1 MASGVKTRRATSSPE
16 LDLSNLNNVERLIF
30 AQAVHE
36 FGATAWQEVAKLL
49 SKHPM
54 ISQPK
59 GSITPQSCSALYQ
72 HLMEEA
78 GFEWSNAD
86 AVPRSEKH
94 LRLAQRYYV
103 ARVAELRE
111 LIASEEA
118 KFKKLVVEIDEIRS
132 GAWDDRILVSLGVEP
147 EKPEQEPPGQEVV
160 TEPQVTETPQV
171 QQLEEETMVQEEEE
185 AVLEVAMEEEEE
197 LPAADQST
205 ETAVGLPSVPEV
217 EEREERSD
225 NEAVNEL
232 IGDFSS
238 DRPVGDAQD
247 ERGLAPDEPPVVE
260 PQEDEEMQVD
270 EAPVKQEQEEDIP
283 PDDRPVQG
291 PVEEITRAE
300 GEVEGEAE
308 GEGEA
313 EAEAEVDAEPEVEA
327 EAKIEV
333 EAEVEAEIEPEIE
346 PEIEAEVTNAGVE
359 ELLEHEPKPE
369 PEPDPEP
376 SPELISSSRA
386 EGKRK
391 ASDADTMML
400 DAHREK
406 KRPREESE
414 PADEEE
420 GVPKTRRRERAGVS
434 DKRFQN
440 MIGMLHSQISAHR
453 YGNIFHNPIKK
464 SEAPDYHDI
473 VKRPMD
479 LKTIK
484 SRVKDGLVSTSLE
497 FQRDIFLMFANAM
510 MYNRPGSEIYNMAE
524 EMMMSSEREI
534 NAFRQTEGFHR
545 M

>member
-1 MASGVKTRRATSSPE
+1 
-16 LDLSNLNNVERLIF
+16 
-30 AQAVHE
+30 
-36 FGATAWQEVAKLL
+36 
-49 SKHPM
+49 M

-72 HLMEEA
+72 HLMEDA
-78 GFEWSNAD
+78 GFECSEVD
-86 AVPRSEKH
+86 ASPRSEKH

-111 LIASEEA
+111 LITSEEA
-118 KFKKLVVEIDEIRS
+118 KFRKLVVEIDEIRS
-132 GAWDDRILVSLGVEP
+132 GGWDDRILVSLGVEP
-147 EKPEQEPPGQEVV
+147 EKPPEQEEAV

-171 QQLEEETMVQEEEE
+171 QKPEEEMKVQEEEE
-185 AVLEVAMEEEEE
+185 AILEVAMEEEEE

-205 ETAVGLPSVPEV
+205 ETVVEPPSVPDV

-247 ERGLAPDEPPVVE
+247 EPEFMPEEPPVAQL
-260 PQEDEEMQVD
+260 QEDEEMQVD
-270 EAPVKQEQEEDIP
+270 EVPVKQEQEEDEP
-283 PDDRPVQG
+283 SDDQPADG
-291 PVEEITRAE
+291 PAEKITRIE
-300 GEVEGEAE
+300 GNIEGEDGGDGEGGGEVEV
-308 GEGEA
+308 
-313 EAEAEVDAEPEVEA
+313 EVAVEPEVEPEPEPEPEIKVEVEPEVEPEIGPEVGPEVGLEVEA
-327 EAKIEV
+327 EAT
-333 EAEVEAEIEPEIE
+333 A
-346 PEIEAEVTNAGVE
+346 NAGVE
-359 ELLEHEPKPE
+359 EPV
-369 PEPDPEP
+369 PEPDPT
-376 SPELISSSRA
+376 SDSISSSRI

-391 ASDADTMML
+391 ASDADTMIL

-420 GVPKTRRRERAGVS
+420 GVPKMRRRERTGVS

-484 SRVKDGLVSTSLE
+484 ARVKDGLVSNSLE

-524 EMMMSSEREI
+524 EMMMSSEHEI

>member
-1 MASGVKTRRATSSPE
+1 
-16 LDLSNLNNVERLIF
+16 
-30 AQAVHE
+30 
-36 FGATAWQEVAKLL
+36 
-49 SKHPM
+49 M

-59 GSITPQSCSALYQ
+59 GSITPQSCSAVHQ
-72 HLMEEA
+72 HLMEDA
-78 GFEWSNAD
+78 GLEWSEAD

-94 LRLAQRYYV
+94 LRLARRYYV

-132 GAWDDRILVSLGVEP
+132 GAWDHKILVSLGVEP
-147 EKPEQEPPGQEVV
+147 EKPPAQEETVP
-160 TEPQVTETPQV
+160 EPQVTEPPQV
-171 QQLEEETMVQEEEE
+171 QEPEKEMKVQEEEE
-185 AVLEVAMEEEEE
+185 AVQEVAMEEEEE
-197 LPAADQST
+197 LPSADQTT
-205 ETAVGLPSVPEV
+205 ETVVELPSVPEV
-217 EEREERSD
+217 EEREEPSD

-232 IGDFSS
+232 IGNFSS
-238 DRPVGDAQD
+238 DRPVGETRDESEPAPEEHPVAQ
-247 ERGLAPDEPPVVE
+247 
-260 PQEDEEMQVD
+260 PQEDEEMLVD
-270 EAPVKQEQEEDIP
+270 EAPVKQEQEEDEP
-283 PDDRPVQG
+283 LDEQPAEG
-291 PVEEITRAE
+291 PVEKTT
-300 GEVEGEAE
+300 EGEAE
-308 GEGEA
+308 GEAEGESEGGGGGEA
-313 EAEAEVDAEPEVEA
+313 EAEAEADAGTEA
-327 EAKIEV
+327 GTDPG
-333 EAEVEAEIEPEIE
+333 AEEQ
-346 PEIEAEVTNAGVE
+346 
-359 ELLEHEPKPE
+359 PE
-369 PEPDPEP
+369 PAAESIP
-376 SPELISSSRA
+376 STRA

-400 DAHREK
+400 DAQREK

-414 PADEEE
+414 PAEEEE
-420 GVPKTRRRERAGVS
+420 GNLQVSPDAPNTRLSPQIGAPKTRRRERTGVS

-484 SRVKDGLVSTSLE
+484 SRVKDGLISNSLE

-524 EMMMSSEREI
+524 EMMLSSEREI